1 MVKSLVV
8 IGMDRMRKAEK
19 DLQREIS
26 FIINAKANDPRIGF
40 ITITGTKLSVD
51 FKYLDV
57 FVSIMGEKNEVEKSL
72 EGLRNSSGFIKRNL
86 HQRLKLKNMPDIRF
100 LYDKSI
106 SNGIRITEILEK
118 LDKDE

>member
-1 MVKSLVV
+1 
-8 IGMDRMRKAEK
+8 MDKMRKAEI
-19 DLQREIS
+19 DLKREIS

-57 FVSIMGEKNEVEKSL
+57 FVSIMGEKNDVERSL
-72 EGLRNSSGFIKRNL
+72 EALKNSSGFIKRNL

-106 SNGIRITEILEK
+106 SNGIRISEILEK